1 MQRMTVHDTHEMR
14 PDEYP
19 DQPDKM
25 TDLSVDQ
32 KLANV
37 TNLRPT
43 VGDELRMRREE
54 AGHTINDVSE
64 AVRIQPRYLEAL
76 EKGRL
81 EDLPGTVYALGF
93 LRTYAE
99 HYGFNGGAFVT
110 RFKEETEGLRREQD
124 FSLPEPIE
132 DARVPT
138 AAIFIVAIVLAIGAY
153 VAWYNLGPQ
162 DAKIAD
168 AVPNVPANLSTGPE
182 PYPTAAAPVEIVTIR
197 EPVATEVDAPVASA
211 TSPEVPAA
219 VDAPATV
226 AVTEAPPMT
235 ETPPATVESLELP
248 ASPPEPEAPTVEAPP
263 AVAPVAES
271 TVAEIPVVETPVV
284 EEPAVP
290 VNQPLPVET
299 PIAEASPVDI
309 PITEAPPTETPV
321 TGTPAAET
329 PPAVEIATITSP
341 ELPATDTP
349 QAPAVEE
356 TPHVPQS
363 FGAGNADARIVIT
376 AIEDSW
382 LEITDVEGNRLL
394 SRTMR
399 AGDSY
404 RVPDRQGLVLVT
416 GNAGGLKFAVDG
428 AATPAIGDTGI
439 VRKNVKLDPDLLKQG
454 RAWP

>member
-1 MQRMTVHDTHEMR
+1 MTVHDTHEMR

-19 DQPDKM
+19 DQHDKM
-25 TDLSVDQ
+25 TELSVDQ

-76 EKGRL
+76 ENGRL

-99 HYGFNGGAFVT
+99 HYGFNGGAFVA

-132 DARVPT
+132 DARIPT

-153 VAWYNLGPQ
+153 VAWYSLGPQ

-168 AVPNVPANLSTGPE
+168 TVPNVPANLSTAQE

-197 EPVATEVDAPVASA
+197 EPVVTEVVAPVASA
-211 TSPEVPAA
+211 TNPEAPAA
-219 VDAPATV
+219 VDAPEAV
-226 AVTEAPPMT
+226 AVTVAPLTT
-235 ETPPATVESLELP
+235 ETPPANVESLELP
-248 ASPPEPEAPTVEAPP
+248 ARPPEPETPTVEAPP
-263 AVAPVAES
+263 VVAPVADS
-271 TVAEIPVVETPVV
+271 AVAEIPVVETPVV
-284 EEPAVP
+284 EVPAVS
-290 VNQPLPVET
+290 VSAPLPVET
-299 PIAEASPVDI
+299 PIAEAPS
-309 PITEAPPTETPV
+309 TETPV
-321 TGTPAAET
+321 TETPLAET
-329 PPAVEIATITSP
+329 PPAMEIATITSP
-341 ELPATDTP
+341 EFPATDTP

-356 TPHVPQS
+356 SPYVPQS

-416 GNAGGLKFAVDG
+416 GNAGGLNFAVDG
-428 AATPAIGDTGI
+428 SATPAIGDTGI

>member
-1 MQRMTVHDTHEMR
+1 MR

-138 AAIFIVAIVLAIGAY
+138 AAIFIVAIVL
-153 VAWYNLGPQ
+153 
-162 DAKIAD
+162 
-168 AVPNVPANLSTGPE
+168 
-182 PYPTAAAPVEIVTIR
+182 
-197 EPVATEVDAPVASA
+197 
-211 TSPEVPAA
+211 
-219 VDAPATV
+219 
-226 AVTEAPPMT
+226 
-235 ETPPATVESLELP
+235 
-248 ASPPEPEAPTVEAPP
+248 
-263 AVAPVAES
+263 
-271 TVAEIPVVETPVV
+271 
-284 EEPAVP
+284 
-290 VNQPLPVET
+290 
-299 PIAEASPVDI
+299 
-309 PITEAPPTETPV
+309 
-321 TGTPAAET
+321 
-329 PPAVEIATITSP
+329 
-341 ELPATDTP
+341 
-349 QAPAVEE
+349 
-356 TPHVPQS
+356 H
-363 FGAGNADARIVIT
+363 
-376 AIEDSW
+376 
-382 LEITDVEGNRLL
+382 
-394 SRTMR
+394 R
-399 AGDSY
+399 AGHWCLC
-404 RVPDRQGLVLVT
+404 GLVQPGSPGCQDCRRRAECT
-416 GNAGGLKFAVDG
+416 GKSFDG
-428 AATPAIGDTGI
+428 PGAISDGC
-439 VRKNVKLDPDLLKQG
+439 RS
-454 RAWP
+454 R

>member
-1 MQRMTVHDTHEMR
+1 LIKNWMQRMTVHDTHEMR

-153 VAWYNLGPQ
+153 VAWYSLGPQ

-182 PYPTAAAPVEIVTIR
+182 AYPTAAAPVEIVTIR
-197 EPVATEVDAPVASA
+197 EPVTTEAVAPIASA
-211 TSPEVPAA
+211 TSPEAPAA
-219 VDAPATV
+219 VEAPATV
-226 AVTEAPPMT
+226 AVTEAPTT
-235 ETPPATVESLELP
+235 ERPPAKVESLELP

-284 EEPAVP
+284 EVPAVP

-299 PIAEASPVDI
+299 PIAEASPV
-309 PITEAPPTETPV
+309 ETPIRPNYRQPIHRRPPRWKKHPTCHSRSAPGTRTRGSLSLQSKIRGWKSRMSRA
-321 TGTPAAET
+321 TGC
-329 PPAVEIATITSP
+329 
-341 ELPATDTP
+341 
-349 QAPAVEE
+349 
-356 TPHVPQS
+356 
-363 FGAGNADARIVIT
+363 
-376 AIEDSW
+376 
-382 LEITDVEGNRLL
+382 
-394 SRTMR
+394 
-399 AGDSY
+399 
-404 RVPDRQGLVLVT
+404 
-416 GNAGGLKFAVDG
+416 
-428 AATPAIGDTGI
+428 
-439 VRKNVKLDPDLLKQG
+439 
-454 RAWP
+454 